1 MACGYYQTVV
11 DWIYVLDF
19 IVHHDQKQ
27 NSSRLRRQLNKQAR
41 GTVFFLL
48 TFLFLPLF
56 SHKLQ
61 ASCSIFS
68 ICFFFSSSFCFQSL
82 HVHCPSIPSARTTV
96 SQALSVCSNN
106 CVEWGTHLLPT
117 SGALL
122 RDSEYRDPYALQSQ
136 VGFPCRSKEER
147 RFFLTVCKGVP
158 QQGKVDQAELAP
170 CITHPRKPFGLQLFP
185 EQFSLQLAG
194 NLLLNEIPLLQQP
207 KA

>member
-27 NSSRLRRQLNKQAR
+27 NSSGLRRQLNKQAR

-68 ICFFFSSSFCFQSL
+68 VCFFFSSSFCFLKPSRALPFHSL
-82 HVHCPSIPSARTTV
+82 CQDHCLSSIV
-96 SQALSVCSNN
+96 SNN

-122 RDSEYRDPYALQSQ
+122 RDSEYRDPCALQSQ
-136 VGFPCRSKEER
+136 VDFPCRSKEER
-147 RFFLTVCKGVP
+147 KFFLTVCKGVP

-207 KA
+207 KS